1 MNADGTEQ
9 TRLVTNR
16 DATAQHFSPTWSPDG
31 RHILFEAEHGGPS
44 DLYVVRADGSNAS
57 RPTLLVRGRE
67 SHASWSPDG
76 KSIVV
81 SSRRDGPMSEIYVMD
96 ADGKN
101 PVRLTENKAQ
111 DVHPCWSPDGRRIAF
126 ASDRSGEYE
135 IYVMQ
140 RDGSNQQRITQDP
153 EEPNT
158 DPFWSTVR

>member
-1 MNADGTEQ
+1 
-9 TRLVTNR
+9 
-16 DATAQHFSPTWSPDG
+16 
-31 RHILFEAEHGGPS
+31 
-44 DLYVVRADGSNAS
+44 
-57 RPTLLVRGRE
+57 
-67 SHASWSPDG
+67 
-76 KSIVV
+76 
-81 SSRRDGPMSEIYVMD
+81 MSEIYVMD